1 MIAENIKINYEEI
14 CNEYIKPYL
23 ESIGMNL
30 IESYLGLNVNEDVY
44 LSGWSGKGNSVIIP
58 MKYSNSGFVI
68 VDSSSN
74 YNPIHFREF
83 IDESDV
89 IEECELYD
97 VDPDINVPNYKRMVM
112 SLFWEDY
119 SIYHGLIKELK
130 LKGKWV

>member
-30 IESYLGLNVNEDVY
+30 TESYLGLNVNEDVY

>member
-58 MKYSNSGFVI
+58 MKYSNSRFVI